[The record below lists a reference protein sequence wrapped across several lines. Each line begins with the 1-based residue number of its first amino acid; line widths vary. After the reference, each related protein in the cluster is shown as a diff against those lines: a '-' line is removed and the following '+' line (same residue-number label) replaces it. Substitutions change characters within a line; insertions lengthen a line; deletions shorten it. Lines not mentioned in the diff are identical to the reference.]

1 MGEHK
6 PKRITGT
13 HVYTMLR
20 CPRAVALDLHEDK
33 SKRRPLTEA
42 EEFVR
47 QRGRE
52 LEARLVGEL
61 GYPEPDYP
69 QRDFAAGAAA
79 TARMLGEGVPG
90 VSQGV
95 LLSAAGDQLGIP
107 DLLRKEPGP
116 SALGN
121 HHYVVGDIK
130 SSGRPRSDQVLQ
142 VAFYSRLLQDLQDR
156 PPEYGYLILKDG
168 HEERFDLVA
177 IEAALDD
184 VVERVLAVCEE
195 PDSERPFLSAACS
208 HCHWSGLCLPE
219 LEAKDDLSL
228 VQGMTRGLRQV
239 LEGQD
244 FRTCASLGDMAVEP
258 TARRSH
264 LEPTLL
270 RRLKQAAASRGVG
283 RPLLQ
288 KHGGL
293 DGGDYESGALVHML
307 VDHYAERVLLFGIL
321 YPADATGAFHSACPE
336 NREQELQV
344 FLSLLECVP
353 GGVPLL
359 HYGEA
364 LPRWFTEAGHRHPA
378 TAQVEER
385 FVNLK
390 KRLRGAA
397 VYPGPV
403 FSLADHVR
411 HVLGVDPHREG
422 EAGAAARWVAEGHQD
437 RLTTK
442 GRSDLLDLS
451 RVLRELRGE
460 ISEASKKE
468 AHGPVA

>member
-1 MGEHK
+1 MGEHQ

-33 SKRRPLTEA
+33 GRRRALTEA

-52 LEARLVGEL
+52 LEARLVKEL
-61 GYPEPDYP
+61 DYREPDYP
-69 QRDFAAGAAA
+69 KGDFAAGAAE
-79 TARMLGEGVPG
+79 TARLLKEGVPG

-95 LLSAAGDQLGIP
+95 LLSASLDQLGIP
-107 DLLRKEPGP
+107 DLLRREAGP
-116 SALGN
+116 SALGE

-156 PPEYGYLILKDG
+156 PPRYGYLILKDSR
-168 HEERFDLVA
+168 EERFDLA
-177 IEAALDD
+177 EIESALED
-184 VVERVLAVCEE
+184 VMERVLAVRDE
-195 PDSERPFLSAACS
+195 PASERPFLSAACS
-208 HCHWSGLCLPE
+208 HCHWSEVCLPE
-219 LEAKDDLSL
+219 LEAQDDLSL

-239 LEGQD
+239 LEQQG
-244 FRTCASLGDMAVEP
+244 FLTCKSLGKMAVEP
-258 TARRSH
+258 TARRTH

-270 RRLKQAAASRGVG
+270 RRLKRAAASRAAG

-288 KHGGL
+288 QEGGVEW
-293 DGGDYESGALVHML
+293 ESGALVHML
-307 VDHYAERVLLFGIL
+307 ADPYAERVLLFGIL
-321 YPADATGAFHSACPE
+321 HPAAAGGTFHSVCPGS
-336 NREQELQV
+336 RDQELPA
-344 FLSLLECVP
+344 FFSLLERIP
-353 GGVPLL
+353 GNVPLL

-364 LPRWFTEAGHRHPA
+364 LPRWFTEAGRGHED
-378 TAQVEER
+378 TASVEER
-385 FVNLK
+385 FVNLR

-403 FSLADHVR
+403 FSMADHVR
-411 HVLGVDPHREG
+411 QVLGVDPHREG
-422 EAGAAARWVAEGHQD
+422 EADAAARWVAEGRQE

-442 GRSDLLDLS
+442 GHSDLLDLS
-451 RVLRELRGE
+451 RVLMALREESG
-460 ISEASKKE
+460 SV
-468 AHGPVA
+468 P